1 MTRTPRASASD
12 ELRPIAAA
20 RFARDGFQATS
31 LQQIADE
38 AGYSKSSVLYHFASK
53 EALLDALL
61 EPTIDA
67 LAEVI
72 DRADSIRG
80 DADALNAEAE
90 ALRLRLL
97 GLVGP
102 VGDPS
107 DEVRD
112 ALAPFFVLQSPDWT
126 RRGELGLLD
135 PEHLRE
141 RCPPLDGNDHAVD
154 EPGQTRQPRPVGQ
167 SLQRGGEVGTCASV
181 GQAAA
186 ELAGQLA
193 TGETAHALK
202 GTHGALPRADGQG
215 EQLCDSGELGKHARL
230 ALVGLPGEPLVACH
244 DARASTTQGDD
255 DEWHQ

>member
-80 DADALNAEAE
+80 DADARRQFVARFIDFLLLHRHEV
-90 ALRLRLL
+90 ALFITQGRSL
-97 GLVGP
+97 GHLAVIERANDLV
-102 VGDPS
+102 
-107 DEVRD
+107 R
-112 ALAPFFVLQSPDWT
+112 AL
-126 RRGELGLLD
+126 
-135 PEHLRE
+135 
-141 RCPPLDGNDHAVD
+141 
-154 EPGQTRQPRPVGQ
+154 
-167 SLQRGGEVGTCASV
+167 
-181 GQAAA
+181 
-186 ELAGQLA
+186 
-193 TGETAHALK
+193 GETA
-202 GTHGALPRADGQG
+202 GALDSTLDQLRFGVALGGAAYILAASDDWSTNEPLPDDEIRAA
-215 EQLCDSGELGKHARL
+215 LVVVVGELL
-230 ALVGLPGEPLVACH
+230 APLGTRSA
-244 DARASTTQGDD
+244 
-255 DEWHQ
+255 